1 MKKRLNW
8 FTLILTFVLCLSLI
22 SCTPADDEVGQNEY
36 VSHRT
41 AKVTFATERVT
52 EIWSAI
58 VSAAKAA
65 EAQYLDCEI
74 SYSMGECTQVYASY
88 RIPSASLDQVLDTIT
103 ALGDL
108 EYREVRTWNLEG
120 KYAEAESKRS
130 ALTERR
136 AALVEMLNDSTLTA
150 DERIEVNREM
160 SSVNMELDELER
172 ALRYYAKDESEA
184 FVEVTVYT
192 PTSPWVAIGIFALMM
207 LLQLA
212 GPAAMVLV
220 IVLIARKRRQ
230 KKQESGM
237 ADATAE
243 LPAIESLADERKQNM
258 L

>member
-8 FTLILTFVLCLSLI
+8 FTLMLTFVLCLSLI
-22 SCTPADDEVGQNEY
+22 SCTPADDEVGQSEY

-41 AKVTFATERVT
+41 AKVTFATEQV
-52 EIWSAI
+52 EKIYAG
-58 VSAAKAA
+58 VVQAANAVNAKI
-65 EAQYLDCEI
+65 ESCDE
-74 SYSMGECTQVYASY
+74 SYSDGKCTDVYVAY
-88 RIPSASLDQVLDTIT
+88 RIPSASLDQFLDTIT

-108 EYREVRTWNLEG
+108 EYREIRTWNLEG
-120 KYAEAESKRS
+120 KYAEAESKRA

-136 AALVEMLNDSTLTA
+136 TALVEMLNDGTLTA
-150 DERIEVNREM
+150 NERMEVNREM
-160 SSVNMELDELER
+160 SSVNTELDELER
-172 ALRYYAKDESEA
+172 ALKYYAKDNSEA

-192 PTSPWVAIGIFALMM
+192 PTSPWVAVGMFALIM

-230 KKQESGM
+230 KKQESGV
-237 ADATAE
+237 ADASAE
-243 LPAIESLADERKQNM
+243 PPAIERLSDEGKQNM